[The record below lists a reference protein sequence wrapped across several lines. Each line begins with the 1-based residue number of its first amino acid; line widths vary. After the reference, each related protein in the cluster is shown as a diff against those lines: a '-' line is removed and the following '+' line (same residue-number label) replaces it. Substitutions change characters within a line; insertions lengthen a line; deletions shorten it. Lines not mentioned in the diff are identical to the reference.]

1 MLRVDPISLVVLIIL
16 FYMAMFTTYQHFD
29 NKAGRQS
36 GVQCLSLK
44 KTKENTK
51 ESIEKQPVIGLG
63 ENDTEACPILKPQQ
77 INGAPLNEQKHA
89 LGYEN

>member
-36 GVQCLSLK
+36 GVK
-44 KTKENTK
+44 VERT
-51 ESIEKQPVIGLG
+51 
-63 ENDTEACPILKPQQ
+63 ENDSRERFGNLCPQRNHAGVSPDNCYQGSRIEQGRDVFME
-77 INGAPLNEQKHA
+77 GAKATQ
-89 LGYEN
+89 

>member
-36 GVQCLSLK
+36 GVKVERTENDSRERFGNLCPQRNHEGVSPDNCYQGSGIEQGGNLSL
-44 KTKENTK
+44 E
-51 ESIEKQPVIGLG
+51 
-63 ENDTEACPILKPQQ
+63 
-77 INGAPLNEQKHA
+77 GAETVK
-89 LGYEN
+89 

>member
-36 GVQCLSLK
+36 GVK
-44 KTKENTK
+44 VERT
-51 ESIEKQPVIGLG
+51 
-63 ENDTEACPILKPQQ
+63 ENDSRERFGNLCPQRNPEGVSPDNCDQGSGIEQGRDVFME
-77 INGAPLNEQKHA
+77 GAETAK
-89 LGYEN
+89 

>member
-36 GVQCLSLK
+36 GVK
-44 KTKENTK
+44 VERT
-51 ESIEKQPVIGLG
+51 
-63 ENDTEACPILKPQQ
+63 ENDSRERFGNLCPQRNHEGVSLDNCYQGSRI
-77 INGAPLNEQKHA
+77 EQGRDVFMEGTKA
-89 LGYEN
+89 TQ

>member
-36 GVQCLSLK
+36 GVK
-44 KTKENTK
+44 VERT
-51 ESIEKQPVIGLG
+51 
-63 ENDTEACPILKPQQ
+63 ENDSRERLGNLCSVGNNEGISSYHCYKERGIEPGRDVFME
-77 INGAPLNEQKHA
+77 GAETAK
-89 LGYEN
+89 